1 MAPLR
6 YASREKLLVFGAADR
21 AVPSQVSLT
30 LGVRDVLVLENDSP
44 APLVFGQWT
53 VLPGRASRL
62 PFGEVGT
69 FGFTCSAR
77 PDRREIT
84 VQVVA
89 PPDPGAA
96 RLRWRIGELLEA
108 LRTLPIIAPMKG

>member
-1 MAPLR
+1 ML
-6 YASREKLLVFGAADR
+6 GAADR
-21 AVPSQVSLT
+21 AVPSLVRLT

-44 APLVFGQWT
+44 APQVFGQWT
-53 VLPGRASRL
+53 VLPGRASRV

-108 LRTLPIIAPMKG
+108 MRTLPIIAPVTG